1 MVHCTVL
8 KYVGRGGARSQ
19 SDGSAGFAA
28 EVFRS
33 HLQFMTEHRFNVV
46 GLDQVAKAFS
56 GRGRLPERSVII
68 TFEGESSFSDGI
80 GNALIAQQ
88 MPATVFVDSRTYDSE
103 ALRRRMRQIKEF
115 GITIGH
121 QIVIERYSSEQLPI
135 PTEQQV
141 RASKSEIELL
151 LDAPVQHATY
161 AFDVFL
167 GTERKILGRLGYE
180 TASTVA
186 TAMAGLHIDPHSIR
200 QTAITEADDIG
211 RFGWKLW
218 RSGAKPGFARAG
230 SVNSPQFAQVAGA

>member
-8 KYVGRGGARSQ
+8 KYVGRGAARGGQ
-19 SDGSAGFAA
+19 DGSDGFSA

-46 GLDQVAKAFS
+46 SLDQVAKAFS
-56 GRGRLPERSVII
+56 GSQRLPERSVII
-68 TFEGESSFSDGI
+68 TFEGDATFSDRI
-80 GNALIAQQ
+80 GNALLSQQ
-88 MPATVFVDSRTYDSE
+88 LPATVFVDPRTHNRD
-103 ALRRRMRQIKEF
+103 ALRSRIRQIRDF

-121 QIVIERYSSEQLPI
+121 QIVIERYSQDQLPI

-141 RASKSEIELL
+141 RAAKNEVELL
-151 LDAPVQHATY
+151 LDGPALHATY
-161 AFDVFL
+161 TFDVFL

-180 TASTVA
+180 TASTVG

-218 RSGAKPGFARAG
+218 RSGAKPGFARG
-230 SVNSPQFAQVAGA
+230 NSVNAPQFAQVAGA